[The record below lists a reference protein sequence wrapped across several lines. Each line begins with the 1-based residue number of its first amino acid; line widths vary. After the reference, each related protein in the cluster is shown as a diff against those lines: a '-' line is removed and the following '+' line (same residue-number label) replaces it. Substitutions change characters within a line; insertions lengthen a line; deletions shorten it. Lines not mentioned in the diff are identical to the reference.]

1 MDGTDF
7 ESHACEEQPNPS
19 LPDHILHT
27 RYPHEITGL
36 AAANQCK
43 EPYDTNNTD
52 HPTAYPEGDV
62 PNFLTQLATSNAPL
76 SQAFCPH
83 CGCFLNDISSTQ
95 TQQDVHILQCKDTY
109 SKCELQPIQE
119 VENNIQSEAE
129 EQSDTNDD
137 NEEEE
142 EQQQQQQQQPSSS
155 EEEDKLDNVNLAHS
169 PTTTTT
175 NTDPEHVLLQSWLDH
190 HNLTKYSALFTQAGA
205 DLKLIP
211 LLTDTDL
218 RHMGITALGARKK
231 ILLAAH
237 NLNKIQRPTS
247 QTASHNDDAK
257 DIDDVAGN
265 SLKRYFPMLNPPPEK
280 KKQTNNTTNDGTAAP
295 PPPPP
300 GSILNFVSIPPGA
313 KIPPPK
319 PPNNN
324 KHSNSNAWAHKEA
337 TTADAGK
344 TNTRRG
350 FTSSRGPQPYK
361 SWQLI
366 PGTTFVVDRF
376 NNLPPPSQ
384 HQTHWFLTHF
394 HADHYRGLTGK
405 WNRGPIYC
413 TSITA
418 ALVKSQLRVRDE
430 WIRVVEQLDVGV
442 EVEGSVVT
450 FIDANHCPGAVMIV
464 FEGGVE
470 GGGGGGGGVI
480 RRRPV
485 LHTGDA
491 RLVASMQD
499 HPVLHRLRG
508 SKCDLILDTTYA
520 NPEYDFP
527 SQQEALQFALDAVK
541 GKKDY

>member
-7 ESHACEEQPNPS
+7 GSHVCEEQPNPS
-19 LPDHILHT
+19 LPDHIHHT
-27 RYPHEITGL
+27 RYPHEIAGL

-43 EPYDTNNTD
+43 ESYDTNNTD
-52 HPTAYPEGDV
+52 QSIAYPEGDV

-83 CGCFLNDISSTQ
+83 CGCFLKDISSTQ
-95 TQQDVHILQCKDTY
+95 TQQDIHILQCKDIY
-109 SKCELQPIQE
+109 SRGELEPIQE
-119 VENNIQSEAE
+119 VENNVQSEAE
-129 EQSDTNDD
+129 EQSDTDDD
-137 NEEEE
+137 NEEKEE
-142 EQQQQQQQQPSSS
+142 EEEQPSSS
-155 EEEDKLDNVNLAHS
+155 EEDELGNVVLAHS

-175 NTDPEHVLLQSWLDH
+175 KTNTDPDHVLVQLWLDH
-190 HNLTKYSALFTQAGA
+190 HNLTKYRALFTQAGA

-237 NLNKIQRPTS
+237 GLIKTQQPTS
-247 QTASHNDDAK
+247 QTALHNGDTNDTN
-257 DIDDVAGN
+257 DDVAGN

-280 KKQTNNTTNDGTAAP
+280 KKQRNNTSNDGTAA
-295 PPPPP
+295 PPP

-313 KIPPPK
+313 KIRPPK

-344 TNTRRG
+344 TNKRRG

-413 TSITA
+413 TAITA
-418 ALVKSQLRVRDE
+418 ALVKSQLRVKDE

-464 FEGGVE
+464 FEGEG

-499 HPVLHRLRG
+499 HPVLSRLRG
-508 SKCDLILDTTYA
+508 SECDLILDTTYA